1 MGEEKEETTA
11 EALARLRARKAEMTA
26 GAKKK
31 KPHARPPVSLAE
43 KKRLYIRV
51 TTR

>member
-1 MGEEKEETTA
+1 MSEQKEETTA

-31 KPHARPPVSLAE
+31 KAHARPPVPQAE
-43 KKRLYIRV
+43 KKRLYARV
-51 TTR
+51 TTK